1 MKLSELPDYD
11 PEIRPK
17 RWKWAFIA
25 ATALIVA
32 GPLIGWAVA
41 VAVAPAKGAGDVRR
55 DVNTSTNRIDK
66 QELFEQRIAD
76 VRSLD
81 QRAALALDD
90 YHTAGCKSPTQ
101 AMPGDDGQALTTC
114 QKLYGNYTG
123 ARNRCVETLNNYNA
137 DARKISAA
145 RFRAADLPPSLPD
158 PDDTA
163 ATDCQGDPVR

>member
-1 MKLSELPDYD
+1 MKLSELPNYD
-11 PEIRPK
+11 PEIRPR
-17 RWKWAFIA
+17 RWKWLFVAVVILA
-25 ATALIVA
+25 IA

-81 QRAALALDD
+81 QRAGLALGD
-90 YHTAGCKSPTQ
+90 YQSAGCKTPAQ
-101 AMPGDDGQALTTC
+101 ALPGDEGQALTTC

-123 ARNRCVETLNNYNA
+123 ARNRCVEVLNNYNA

-145 RFRAADLPPSLPD
+145 RFRAADLPASLPD
-158 PDDTA
+158 PNDTA
-163 ATDCQGDPVR
+163 ATDCQGDAPR